1 LPSNGVTSVRT
12 NNLVVLAFALV
23 MGGVAAFLARNW
35 LESHSRAASP
45 AEPLGTIVVAAK
57 PLAFGVAIADDVIT
71 EISWAASARPDGAFA
86 TKQDLLKDGRRVVL
100 SPLETNEPVLRSKV
114 TGPGQRASLSTQL
127 QEGNR
132 AVAVRV
138 DDVRGV
144 AGFIL
149 PGDYV
154 DVVWIQ
160 AEAGPPGR
168 RENYSEILLQHVKV
182 LAVDQLASE
191 QHEQPTVA
199 KAVTLEVTT
208 EQAQKILLATNVGKL
223 SLILR
228 QSQDT
233 QPQPIRRVTE
243 RDLSPLGAKL
253 IEEPQVRAVPPP
265 PPPPPPVVTTFPKPN
280 TTMIAIVRGMKRE
293 EYTVRR
299 YGQ

>member
-1 LPSNGVTSVRT
+1 
-12 NNLVVLAFALV
+12 
-23 MGGVAAFLARNW
+23 M
-35 LESHSRAASP
+35 
-45 AEPLGTIVVAAK
+45 
-57 PLAFGVAIADDVIT
+57 
-71 EISWAASARPDGAFA
+71 
-86 TKQDLLKDGRRVVL
+86 
-100 SPLETNEPVLRSKV
+100 
-114 TGPGQRASLSTQL
+114 
-127 QEGNR
+127 
-132 AVAVRV
+132 
-138 DDVRGV
+138 
-144 AGFIL
+144 

-233 QPQPIRRVTE
+233 QPQPMRRVTE

-265 PPPPPPVVTTFPKPN
+265 PPPVVTPVSKPN
-280 TTMIAIVRGMKRE
+280 TTLIAIVRGMKRE